1 MAIIDDVTQQM
12 KEAMRAKEKVRLGAL
27 RSIRAAFI
35 EALKADGSE
44 TLPDEKSIAIIR
56 RLEKQRKESIAA
68 YEQGDRPDLAEIE
81 RQELAV
87 LEVFLPSLA
96 DEATTTSWV
105 QAAIA
110 QSGAAGPGDMGR
122 VMGALMGAHKG
133 EVDGGMAKD
142 IALKLLR
149 P

>member
-12 KEAMRAKEKVRLGAL
+12 KEAMRAKDKVRLGTL

-44 TLPDEKSIAIIR
+44 TLPDDKSIAIIR

-68 YEQGDRPDLAEIE
+68 YEEGDRPDLAEIE
-81 RQELAV
+81 REELAI

-96 DEATTTSWV
+96 DESTTTVWV

-110 QSGAAGPGDMGR
+110 KSGAAGPGDMGR

-142 IALKLLR
+142 IALKLLC

>member
-12 KEAMRAKEKVRLGAL
+12 KEAMRAKEKVRLGTL

-44 TLPDEKSIAIIR
+44 TLPDDKSIAIIR
-56 RLEKQRKESIAA
+56 RLEQQRKESIAD
-68 YEQGDRPDLAEIE
+68 YEEGDLPDLAEIE
-81 RQELAV
+81 REELAI

-96 DEATTTSWV
+96 DESTTTVWV

-110 QSGAAGPGDMGR
+110 KSGAAGPGDMGR

-142 IALKLLR
+142 IALKLLC

>member
-1 MAIIDDVTQQM
+1 MAIIDDVTTQM
-12 KEAMRAKEKVRLGAL
+12 KEAMRAKEKVRLGTL

-68 YEQGDRPDLAEIE
+68 YDQGNRPDLAEIE

-87 LEVFLPSLA
+87 LETFLPSLA
-96 DEATTTSWV
+96 DEATTTTWV

-133 EVDGGMAKD
+133 EVDGGMAKN
-142 IALKLLR
+142 IALQLLR
-149 P
+149 A

>member
-12 KEAMRAKEKVRLGAL
+12 KEAMRAKEKIRLGTL

-68 YEQGDRPDLAEIE
+68 YEQGDRSDLAEIE

-87 LEVFLPSLA
+87 LETFLPSLA
-96 DEATTTSWV
+96 DEATTTTWV

-133 EVDGGMAKD
+133 EVDGGMAKN
-142 IALKLLR
+142 IALQLLR
-149 P
+149 A

>member
-12 KEAMRAKEKVRLGAL
+12 KEAMRAKEKVRLGTL

-44 TLPDEKSIAIIR
+44 TLADENSIAIIR

-68 YEQGDRPDLAEIE
+68 YDQGNRSDLAEIE
-81 RQELAV
+81 RQELVV
-87 LEVFLPSLA
+87 LETFLPSLA
-96 DEATTTSWV
+96 DEATTTTWV

-133 EVDGGMAKD
+133 EVDGGMAKN
-142 IALKLLR
+142 IALKLLC

>member
-44 TLPDEKSIAIIR
+44 TLPDDKSIAIIR

-96 DEATTTSWV
+96 DEATTTNWV